1 MTTRTLTR
9 RLAAVGALILLGFS
23 IRALSLDA
31 QSLWRDE
38 VDALRFATAPPQ
50 DMLSNFTR
58 PGWNGPLYYLL
69 LRGWIAA
76 AGTTEYA
83 LRFFSLLPGVISIPL
98 TYVLGRRLFNAHVGI
113 VSALLVTTS
122 PYLCWYSQ
130 EVKMYALVLGLA
142 LLAMYSL
149 RRALQEGRWHWWLI
163 QVATTSLAFYTH
175 IFAALLVPV
184 QVFSVL
190 ADWPRARRRWRGALV
205 SLGFLTLPY
214 LPLAVWQ
221 APLALQARDT
231 GFTPYSL
238 DQMCVIL
245 MNRWSTGIEGWG
257 KPFASALTVILAAM
271 AVVMSGTLLP
281 RWTDSR
287 ESAGHSARVRDR
299 LALLIWLSVPVGCLW
314 LLSLRQPLFTDRY
327 LIWSAPAFYILVALT
342 LTSFV
347 TARHAARWAVV
358 PLMGAIL
365 VTNGVNLWGQATRP
379 IKSEFRAAAAYVRG
393 PDPASADRVA
403 TSEQQRQ
410 HRVYLPATTG
420 GSPGFEDLI
429 IFQIPHGK
437 HVFDYY
443 FPVETYPHADGL
455 YTNHRTADGGYLM
468 SEEDAARQ
476 LRAVTRGHETIW
488 LVMTEAAMWDERNLV
503 QRWLDDY
510 GQRVDQAHFSRV
522 DVYRYDLAPR

>member
-1 MTTRTLTR
+1 MTTRTLSR
-9 RLAAVGALILLGFS
+9 RLAALGFLILLGFS

-38 VDALRFATAPPQ
+38 VDALRFSTAPPQ

-58 PGWNGPLYYLL
+58 AGWNGPLYYIL

-83 LRFFSLLPGVISIPL
+83 LRFFSLLLGVICIPL
-98 TYVLGRRLFNAHVGI
+98 TYVLGRRLFSADVGI

-130 EVKMYALVLGLA
+130 EVKMYALVPALA

-163 QVATTSLAFYTH
+163 QVVTTSLAFYTH
-175 IFAALLVPV
+175 VLAALMVPV
-184 QVFSVL
+184 QVAWVL
-190 ADWPRARRRWRGALV
+190 ADWSRARQRWRGALV

-238 DQMCVIL
+238 EQMCVVL

-257 KPFASALTVILAAM
+257 RPFASALMVVLAAM
-271 AVVMSGTLLP
+271 AVVISGTLLP
-281 RWTDSR
+281 RWTDSQ
-287 ESAGHSARVRDR
+287 ESAGQRTSIRER
-299 LALLIWLSVPVGCLW
+299 LALLSWLGVPLGCVW
-314 LLSLRQPLFTDRY
+314 LISLRQPLFTDRY

-358 PLMGAIL
+358 PLMGVIL
-365 VTNGVNLWGQATRP
+365 VSNGVNLWTQATRP
-379 IKSEFRAAAAYVRG
+379 IKSDFRAAAAYVRG
-393 PDPASADRVA
+393 AEPASEDSSA

-410 HRVYLPATTG
+410 HRIYLPATTG
-420 GSPGFEDLI
+420 GSPGFENLI
-429 IFQIPHGK
+429 IFQIPYGR

-443 FPVETYPHADGL
+443 FPVEMYPHADGL

-468 SEEDAARQ
+468 SEEHAAGELQ
-476 LRAVTRGHETIW
+476 AITTDYETIW
-488 LVMTEAAMWDERNLV
+488 LVMTEAAMWDERNLL
-503 QRWLDDY
+503 QRWLDDH
-510 GQRVDQAHFSRV
+510 GQRVAQAHFSRV
-522 DVYRYDLAPR
+522 DVYRYHLPPR